1 MIGTTKIKMSGQG
14 ENSGASGGTANN
26 GDFVERRRASL
37 ERFLNRVGSHP
48 VLRVDPDFRDFLEI
62 DTDLPKATSTSAFSG
77 AGVVRLF
84 NKVGETVNKI
94 SYRMDEADPVICL
107 LKTEF
112 KFLKI
117 VRKSDQ

>member
-1 MIGTTKIKMSGQG
+1 MIGTTKIKISGQG
-14 ENSGASGGTANN
+14 ENGGANAAANQQA
-26 GDFVERRRASL
+26 DFVERRRASL
-37 ERFLNRVGSHP
+37 ERFLNRIGFHP

-94 SYRMDEADPVICL
+94 SYRMDEADPVSQIYSIL
-107 LKTEF
+107 
-112 KFLKI
+112 I
-117 VRKSDQ
+117 VF

>member
-1 MIGTTKIKMSGQG
+1 MIGTTKIKIGGQA
-14 ENSGASGGTANN
+14 ENSGANNGGAKD

-37 ERFLNRVGSHP
+37 ERFLNRIGAHP

-84 NKVGETVNKI
+84 NKMGETVNKI
-94 SYRMDEADPVICL
+94 SYRMDEADPVC
-107 LKTEF
+107 
-112 KFLKI
+112 
-117 VRKSDQ
+117 V